1 MQEFHRPVLL
11 DEVLELLDPKPG
23 GIFVDCTLG
32 GAGHAKAV
40 LSRILPGGR
49 LIGVDRDQEA
59 IDHAQSELS
68 SFRESISLVKG
79 DFTELDSILKNLGMD
94 SVDGFL
100 FDLGVSSHQ
109 LDERERGFSFSA
121 SAPLDMRMD
130 KSQPTTAAD
139 LVNDL
144 SEQELADLIYIHSD
158 ERWARRIAKV
168 IVARRKSSPITTTAD
183 LAEIVAQAIPRAAHP
198 PKTHAATRTFQA
210 LRIAVNAE
218 MEAID
223 NGLRAAVDALSIGGR
238 ICVISYHSLE
248 DRKVKQFFAA
258 GTGRCTCPKG
268 LPQCVCGAQ
277 QTLKVLTRKPVLPTA
292 EEIEANPRARSAKLR
307 AAEKV
312 GPTTGL
318 GG

>member
-1 MQEFHRPVLL
+1 L
-11 DEVLELLDPKPG
+11 DEVLELLDPQPG
-23 GIFVDCTLG
+23 GVYVDCTLG
-32 GAGHAKAV
+32 GAGHAKAI

-49 LIGVDRDQEA
+49 LIGIDRDQEA
-59 IDHAQSELS
+59 IDHAESELS
-68 SFRESISLVKG
+68 SYTGSISLVKD
-79 DFTELDSILKNLGMD
+79 DFAHLGSIIGNLGID
-94 SVDGFL
+94 SVDGVL

-130 KSQPTTAAD
+130 KTQPTTAAD
-139 LVNDL
+139 LVNKL
-144 SEQELADLIYIHSD
+144 SERELADLIYAYSD

-168 IVARRKSSPITTTAD
+168 IVARRESSPILTTAD
-183 LAEIVAQAIPRAAHP
+183 LAEIVAHAIPRGAHP

-218 MEAID
+218 MDAID
-223 NGLRAAVDALSIGGR
+223 RGLRAAVDALAVGGR

-248 DRKVKQFFAA
+248 DRRVKQFFTA
-258 GTGRCTCPKG
+258 GLGRCQCPPG
-268 LPQCVCGAQ
+268 LPQCVCGARQ
-277 QTLKVLTRKPVLPTA
+277 YLKVLTKKPVIPTA

-307 AAEKV
+307 AAEKIQ
-312 GPTTGL
+312 PTTGL